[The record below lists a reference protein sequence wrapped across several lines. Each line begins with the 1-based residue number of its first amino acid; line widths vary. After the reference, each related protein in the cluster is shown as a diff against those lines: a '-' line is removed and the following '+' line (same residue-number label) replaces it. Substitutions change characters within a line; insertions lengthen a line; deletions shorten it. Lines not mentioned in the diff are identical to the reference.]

1 MWWISNLKRMARY
14 GIKTTRMLHLIFFSS
29 SSFGYIFYWFH
40 NMACP
45 TQILRECMRRKHMNT
60 LVLSQTL
67 CFLLKILYRLEVSTI
82 LRRAIWKATMR
93 RNVYIFPQAV
103 ATHVSSFS
111 PTRINFPT
119 YKTELIT

>member
-1 MWWISNLKRMARY
+1 
-14 GIKTTRMLHLIFFSS
+14 
-29 SSFGYIFYWFH
+29 
-40 NMACP
+40 
-45 TQILRECMRRKHMNT
+45 MNT

-93 RNVYIFPQAV
+93 RNVYIIPQAV